1 MGRCKRLSQFIFLNR
16 SNNDGSKGQSNDG
29 YGKTR
34 RRCKIRG
41 GLERA
46 GDEKQETQAFWLAL
60 LQKVYGVE
68 EPEKW
73 IAFEVPVKLDHTSF
87 IDGLIAE
94 TRVLIEQKGQDIDL
108 KKAYKQSDGSL
119 LTPYQQARRYAGY
132 LPHDRNPRWIVVCNF
147 REFQIHD
154 MNRPNDE
161 PEVLKLENLEKEYH
175 RLALLVDMGNAQI
188 KKEMEIS
195 LWGIRPLWDTHT
207 SHRSKSKIYRQLIS
221 RLEKILIM

>member
-1 MGRCKRLSQFIFLNR
+1 MTDTQRRAAAKQFAADWQGKGYEKGHSQ
-16 SNNDGSKGQSNDG
+16 
-29 YGKTR
+29 T
-34 RRCKIRG
+34 
-41 GLERA
+41 
-46 GDEKQETQAFWLAL
+46 FWLSL

-68 EPEKW
+68 EPDKF
-73 IAFEVPVKLDHTSF
+73 ITFEDQIMLDHTSF

-119 LTPYQQARRYAGY
+119 LTPYQQARRYARY